1 MLMSPLLSLQAL
13 ADWCA
18 EGAAGVRQLIG
29 LLHNNGL
36 LDNDTQ
42 AHGQALTDH
51 LAAARLVLDLP
62 AADAQP
68 PSHAA
73 LADSLRQLQRSL
85 WSEHVQQHCDTLRV
99 QVGHSLGHLQA
110 AAIRHLADRRHQTAG
125 QLDNLQQLRRRSASR
140 LHQLTLQLD
149 TEAANVARCARHL
162 AALRALVLR
171 QLPAL
176 LSGLSGLSG
185 DTVATA
191 LQRMRNHRSASLF
204 QRAASRAFDQL
215 GQTLHDQLGA
225 AATALQAC
233 DGLLQT
239 SQQPVNAEFGTQLA
253 CPPSPALGPAR
264 GKLDR
269 ILQSRQRHV
278 GQQLAAELAQLRR
291 VLALGPAA
299 AGPTEA
305 SASAAAPGGRQEAD
319 TVAAMHPDTQR
330 KGPLQSPQHS
340 LQVNPQH
347 RPQTPGA
354 AAQAGDVPGLARQ
367 AMLRCTPSAHQCSGV
382 A

>member
-18 EGAAGVRQLIG
+18 EVAAGVRQLIG

-36 LDNDTQ
+36 LDDDTQ

-51 LAAARLVLDLP
+51 LAAARLALDLP

-73 LADSLRQLQRSL
+73 LADSLRQRQRSL
-85 WSEHVQQHCDTLRV
+85 WSEHLPQRCDTLPV

-125 QLDNLQQLRRRSASR
+125 QLDDLQQLRRRSASR

-176 LSGLSGLSG
+176 LSGVSG

-239 SQQPVNAEFGTQLA
+239 SQQPVNAEFGTHTQLA

-269 ILQSRQRHV
+269 ILQSHRRHV

-291 VLALGPAA
+291 VLAPGPAA

-340 LQVNPQH
+340 LQVNPPH
-347 RPQTPGA
+347 RPQTPGPT
-354 AAQAGDVPGLARQ
+354 AQAGDVPGLARQ
-367 AMLRCTPSAHQCSGV
+367 AMLRRTPAVRQCSGV